1 MSQVLL
7 KNRIISFQEPIE
19 VVLVFNRKGE
29 PQSKVEV
36 VEEDEEVEDV
46 QRENQDSETHSD
58 EGNEDLTSNPILE
71 ISERNWEQV
80 KTYFDPLKIE
90 LSSEKR
96 HLFIPSW
103 NL

>member
-1 MSQVLL
+1 M
-7 KNRIISFQEPIE
+7 
-19 VVLVFNRKGE
+19 
-29 PQSKVEV
+29 EV
-36 VEEDEEVEDV
+36 VEEEEEEVEEV
-46 QRENQDSETHSD
+46 QRENQDERNSEIHSD

-96 HLFIPSW
+96 HIFIPC
-103 NL
+103 